1 VPPNSLVFLRVYL
14 FRGGLCVGGNWPGID
29 SRIVGWGRERQR
41 SQAFA
46 LLQNPVDEINIAN
59 VGRFDHFQNSA
70 GITVLWDLNRVI
82 LVGGS
87 AHYNFESFNS
97 DFSYLDRSEEQFF
110 FSGSYAA
117 TKIASVGVRGT
128 AALINYRTNFK
139 NNGVL
144 YSLGT
149 CSTSSRSLSRY
160 FFMRVRL
167 LTKQLQFR
175 KDGADFFCSIRWHR
189 FLRDCDGAF

>member
-59 VGRFDHFQNSA
+59 VGRFDHFQN
-70 GITVLWDLNRVI
+70 
-82 LVGGS
+82 
-87 AHYNFESFNS
+87 
-97 DFSYLDRSEEQFF
+97 
-110 FSGSYAA
+110 
-117 TKIASVGVRGT
+117 
-128 AALINYRTNFK
+128 
-139 NNGVL
+139 
-144 YSLGT
+144 
-149 CSTSSRSLSRY
+149 
-160 FFMRVRL
+160 
-167 LTKQLQFR
+167 
-175 KDGADFFCSIRWHR
+175 GADFFCSIRWHR